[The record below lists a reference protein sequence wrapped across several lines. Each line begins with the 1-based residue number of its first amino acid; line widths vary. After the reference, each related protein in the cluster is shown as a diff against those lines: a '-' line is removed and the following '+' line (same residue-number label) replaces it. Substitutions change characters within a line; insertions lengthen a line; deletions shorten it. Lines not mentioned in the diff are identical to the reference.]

1 MLEIIMKETKEFLR
15 DKSNVF
21 FFFVFPVLLVFVLGN
36 LLSSLDSAEETIG
49 ELRVH
54 YMIEAANPADIMA
67 VEGFVQS
74 ITDKSNIIFE
84 ITKDLDSSKELAGND
99 KIAAVILFTESPMEI
114 HIYEGMNR
122 IKNRSVNAIMNGFSQ
137 INKAVNVLVKNNPK
151 ALSNSMND
159 EVNFIRQKDLGIKR
173 TMVDYYAITMMTML
187 SFTSIMLGTSC
198 LITERQDKTIRRLKI
213 APINQVKLFL
223 SKIFGLL
230 PQIILQISILMIL
243 SVLFF
248 GANYASNLLDNL
260 YLFLMFTVLTFAVI
274 LVGAVYGLFVNVNP
288 MATIFPVLW
297 IMMFISGTYSK
308 EIFIDGITQA
318 MPIYQ
323 IQEAAF
329 DLAIFGNY
337 DKANTVIAVCVII
350 SAVLLVIGAVE
361 FSRRE
366 EL

>member
-1 MLEIIMKETKEFLR
+1 
-15 DKSNVF
+15 
-21 FFFVFPVLLVFVLGN
+21 
-36 LLSSLDSAEETIG
+36 
-49 ELRVH
+49 
-54 YMIEAANPADIMA
+54 
-67 VEGFVQS
+67 
-74 ITDKSNIIFE
+74 
-84 ITKDLDSSKELAGND
+84 
-99 KIAAVILFTESPMEI
+99 
-114 HIYEGMNR
+114 
-122 IKNRSVNAIMNGFSQ
+122 
-137 INKAVNVLVKNNPK
+137 
-151 ALSNSMND
+151 
-159 EVNFIRQKDLGIKR
+159 
-173 TMVDYYAITMMTML
+173 MVDYYAITMMTML

-230 PQIILQISILMIL
+230 PQIILKISILMIL

>member
-1 MLEIIMKETKEFLR
+1 
-15 DKSNVF
+15 
-21 FFFVFPVLLVFVLGN
+21 
-36 LLSSLDSAEETIG
+36 
-49 ELRVH
+49 
-54 YMIEAANPADIMA
+54 
-67 VEGFVQS
+67 
-74 ITDKSNIIFE
+74 
-84 ITKDLDSSKELAGND
+84 
-99 KIAAVILFTESPMEI
+99 
-114 HIYEGMNR
+114 
-122 IKNRSVNAIMNGFSQ
+122 
-137 INKAVNVLVKNNPK
+137 
-151 ALSNSMND
+151 
-159 EVNFIRQKDLGIKR
+159 
-173 TMVDYYAITMMTML
+173 
-187 SFTSIMLGTSC
+187 
-198 LITERQDKTIRRLKI
+198 
-213 APINQVKLFL
+213 
-223 SKIFGLL
+223 
-230 PQIILQISILMIL
+230 
-243 SVLFF
+243 
-248 GANYASNLLDNL
+248 
-260 YLFLMFTVLTFAVI
+260 MFTVLTFAVI